1 MGVGKSAAEKTPTR
15 KSSRGRPLVVIRFDG
30 ANVNYEQALY
40 TAVNR
45 VLQRQPD
52 SRFNLVAVS
61 SVKGGSARAALNS
74 NQTRRNAQNV
84 LRSLVDMG
92 LPPSRVSLSA
102 TSSSS
107 GSGNE
112 VHLYLR

>member
-1 MGVGKSAAEKTPTR
+1 MNTVNMSNNRAVTN
-15 KSSRGRPLVVIRFDG
+15 SVNRGRPLVVIRFNQE
-30 ANVNYEQALY
+30 NVNYEQALY
-40 TAVNR
+40 TAVNK
-45 VLQRQPD
+45 VLQSRPD
-52 SRFNLVAVS
+52 ATFNLVAVS
-61 SVKGGSARAALNS
+61 SVKGGTAKAALNS
-74 NQTRRNAQNV
+74 NETRRNAQKV

-107 GSGNE
+107 GNE